1 MSDALDSDVS
11 SVLKWYRELARPV
24 LSEHAVDRFEAIEAE
39 AETLYRAQHR
49 GIKELPICF
58 LGDSGVG
65 KSTLLNSLV
74 AGSQTLVPS
83 GGIGPLTALALTVRH
98 GTTPRLEVT
107 YHPLKRTTQLSF
119 ALESAYTRE
128 TKGNSRAAT
137 AQLDPELDEESRR
150 SIELELDEPEQI
162 NSKLAGMRKEAQL
175 MITGSQD
182 GEANDEYLIDRLREA
197 QGRVPLYDTSCAERD
212 RARVTRI
219 AEALSRAKS
228 SKPAIYESKS
238 GADDPEFLAHLRDHA
253 SGFLAPLIQKLVV
266 HWDSPL
272 LSTGVSLVDLP
283 GVGVAGDIYRDT
295 TREWIRDRAH
305 AIVLVV
311 NTRGISEAIVNVL
324 RQTEFLNR
332 LLHSADDPLNDP
344 VLFVAITHIDDT
356 AKSRYEQDKN
366 KKRREH
372 FAEACE
378 EAEQR
383 TRAQLRDQLEVHWVQ
398 HANEGS
404 GNADLDSKKRLV
416 IDNILSRLEV
426 FAVSAVQYRQCLAQD
441 EEDPSFLA
449 HPDASNVPRMVR
461 SLQEFAARQIQLER
475 NGILRAVVDFAD
487 HVESVLRLIEERWT
501 STSNVG
507 KTADALR
514 RELEGFL
521 EPLRDEYNNRKGGYR
536 RFLKEDVLQRIKNL
550 VELAARTAR
559 IDIGR
564 YLRRLGSAHWSTLRA
579 SVRRS
584 GRFHGA
590 TLIDLPH
597 EFALRFEE
605 HIATAWQDEV
615 LKSIREETQ
624 KFAESCVKILDRV
637 SDWGRKRGK
646 DVRPEAVQVLQLQ
659 IQNDAKALK
668 SVGRELVKELR
679 DEAREELVRAI
690 EKPVGRGCMQFVD
703 RHADIGTGVK
713 NRTLE
718 LFEELADEVQNV
730 VVKPARQILER
741 LFKEAESNIAR
752 KLEAHPDPLREAAD
766 LLVGLDGTGADSNK
780 AKRRTAVL
788 NAVASA
794 VELRPVILS
803 GTSK

>member
-1 MSDALDSDVS
+1 MSDALDTDLSG
-11 SVLKWYRELARPV
+11 VLKWYRELARPV
-24 LSEHAVDRFEAIEAE
+24 LSEHAVDRFDAIEAD
-39 AETLYRAQHR
+39 AEKLYRAQHR
-49 GIKELPICF
+49 GLRELPICF

-83 GGIGPLTALALTVRH
+83 GGIGPLTAQALTVRY

-107 YHPLKRTTQLSF
+107 YHPLKHTTQLSF
-119 ALESAYTRE
+119 ALESAHARAVKGTGRPDRE
-128 TKGNSRAAT
+128 ALES
-137 AQLDPELDEESRR
+137 ELDEESRR
-150 SIELELDEPEQI
+150 SIESELEEPEQAR
-162 NSKLAGMRKEAQL
+162 SKIAVMRKEAQL
-175 MITGSQD
+175 MVTGSQD
-182 GEANDEYLIDRLREA
+182 GEADDEYLIDRLREA
-197 QGRVPLYDTSCAERD
+197 QGRAILFGTECLEQD
-212 RARVTRI
+212 RGRI
-219 AEALSRAKS
+219 ARIGEALSRAKS
-228 SKPAIYESKS
+228 GKPALFESNS
-238 GADDPEFLAHLRDHA
+238 GAEDPEFLAHLRDHA

-266 HWDSPL
+266 DWNSPL
-272 LSTGVSLVDLP
+272 LSRGVSLVDLP
-283 GVGVAGDIYRDT
+283 GVGVAGDIYRET
-295 TREWIRDRAH
+295 TREWIRDKAH

-344 VLFVAITHIDDT
+344 VVFVAITHIDDT
-356 AKSRYEQDKN
+356 AKSRYEQDKS

-372 FAEACE
+372 FADACA

-383 TRAQLRDQLEVHWVQ
+383 TRAQLREQLEVHWVQ
-398 HANEGS
+398 HASEGS
-404 GNADLDSKKRLV
+404 GNPELDAKKRLV
-416 IDNILSRLEV
+416 IDNIMNRLEV
-426 FAVSAVQYRQCLAQD
+426 FAVSAVQYRQCLNQD
-441 EEDPSFLA
+441 EEDPSFLPS
-449 HPDASNVPRMVR
+449 PDASNVPRMV
-461 SLQEFAARQIQLER
+461 SALSDFAACQIQLER
-475 NGILRAVVDFAD
+475 NSVHRTVVDFAD

-501 STSNVG
+501 STSVVG

-514 RELEGFL
+514 RELEVFL

-605 HIATAWQDEV
+605 HIVTAWQDDV

-624 KFAESCVKILDRV
+624 RFAEGCVKILDRV
-637 SDWGRKRGK
+637 ADWGRKRGK
-646 DVRPEAVQVLQLQ
+646 DVRPEAVEVLQLQ
-659 IQNDAKALK
+659 IQNDAKALR

-690 EKPVGRGCMQFVD
+690 EKPVGRGCAQFVD

-741 LFKEAESNIAR
+741 LFKEAEANIAR

-766 LLVGLDGTGADSNK
+766 LLVGLDGSVATSNK
-780 AKRRTAVL
+780 EKQRTAVL
-788 NAVASA
+788 NAVANA
-794 VELRPVILS
+794 LEFRPTPQLGV
-803 GTSK
+803 SK